1 MEAKLKENE
10 ASEKK
15 IHFGH
20 VLYPMDCPG
29 KRYSNAESFSS
40 L

>member
-1 MEAKLKENE
+1 MEAKFKENE
-10 ASEKK
+10 ESEKK
-15 IHFGH
+15 IHFSH

-29 KRYSNAESFSS
+29 ERDSNAENFSS